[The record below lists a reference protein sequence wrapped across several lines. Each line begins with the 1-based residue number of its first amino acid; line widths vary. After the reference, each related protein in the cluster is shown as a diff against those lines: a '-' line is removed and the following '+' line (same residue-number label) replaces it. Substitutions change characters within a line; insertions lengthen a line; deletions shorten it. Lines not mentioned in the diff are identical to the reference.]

1 MAVQPAGRVG
11 WLMSGWLLAASP
23 LSGDEP
29 LRMQLTPS
37 VQRAPA
43 VLTIRVTVE
52 AADDN
57 RALRVVA
64 ESPTF
69 YRSSEVRIDGR
80 QSPPLN
86 VFQFRNLPTGVY
98 QVTSEL
104 IGSRG
109 RRATATRFARVEPPF
124 GSTR

>member
-1 MAVQPAGRVG
+1 MLGG
-11 WLMSGWLLAASP
+11 LLAGPP

-29 LRMQLTPS
+29 LRMHLTPA

-43 VLTIRVTVE
+43 VLTIRVMVE
-52 AADDN
+52 AADEN

-69 YRSSEVRIDGR
+69 YRSSEVQIDGR
-80 QSPPLN
+80 QAAPLN
-86 VFQFRNLPTGVY
+86 VFQFRNLPTGLY

-104 IGSRG
+104 IGSHG
-109 RRATATRFARVEPPF
+109 RRATATRLARVEPPS
-124 GSTR
+124 GSAR